1 MSINETEILEQLL
14 MSAIIIQVVSIT
26 VIIFILGVINSEIKN
41 ILKRLSKK
49 ENNHHTWVYS
59 DKPLERTE
67 NEL

>member
-1 MSINETEILEQLL
+1 MSINENEILEQLL
-14 MSAIIIQVVSIT
+14 MSTIVIQFTSIT
-26 VIIFILGVINSEIKN
+26 VIVFILGIINSKIKN
-41 ILKRLSKK
+41 ILKRLSQK